1 MAIVHL
7 ARGRHRAQDGHPWV
21 FAGEI
26 ESIGGDFAPGDL
38 VTVVDHRGRFVGR
51 GFINPASLIRV
62 RLLTHRDEPVDDDF
76 WLARLRVA
84 WELRRSLWG
93 ESAFRVVFAE
103 SDGLPGLVVDRF
115 GPWLVMQTLALGVDL
130 RRDFLAEALRSLT
143 GCTGVFLRND
153 APVRELE
160 GLPLE
165 SGPAP
170 GTPPDLSTRVEVT
183 ERPRL
188 CEGAPGTDWDGR
200 GEGGECG
207 VRLWVDVAEGQKTG
221 HFLDQRLNRAAAACL
236 APGARV
242 LDAFSYTGG
251 FAIHAARAGAREV
264 LAVEASAWA
273 VGLARENAELNGV
286 ADRCRFQEG
295 NAFDL
300 LRTLDQEGESFDL
313 VILDPPAFA
322 RSREALEGALRGYK
336 QINLRALHLL
346 RPGGYLVTSSCSSH
360 LDPDTFLGV
369 VAAAASDAGRR
380 VLVLEVRGQPP
391 DHPILLGYPESRYLK
406 CLICRTGNPS

>member
-7 ARGRHRAQDGHPWV
+7 TRGWHRAQDGHPWV

-26 ESIGGDFAPGDL
+26 ETIGGDFAPGDL

-62 RLLTHRDEPVDDDF
+62 RLLTHRDEQVDDDF
-76 WLARLRVA
+76 WLARLRAA
-84 WELRRSLWG
+84 WELRRSFWA

-115 GPWLVMQTLALGVDL
+115 GPWLVMQTLALGVEV
-130 RRDFLAEALRSLT
+130 RRDFLVEALRSLT

-153 APVRELE
+153 APVRDLE
-160 GLPLE
+160 GLPQE
-165 SGPAP
+165 RGPAP
-170 GTPPDLSTRVEVT
+170 GTPPDLPTRVEVT
-183 ERPRL
+183 E
-188 CEGAPGTDWDGR
+188 GD
-200 GEGGECG
+200 

-221 HFLDQRLNRAAAACL
+221 HFLDQRLNRAAAARL

-264 LAVEASAWA
+264 LAIEASAWA

-300 LRTLDQEGESFDL
+300 LRTLDQERERFDL

-336 QINLRALHLL
+336 EINLRALHLL
-346 RPGGYLVTSSCSSH
+346 NPGGYLVTSSCSSH

-369 VAAAASDAGRR
+369 VAGAARDAGRR
-380 VLVLEVRGQPP
+380 VLVLEARGQPP

-406 CLICRTGNPS
+406 CLICHT

>member
-7 ARGRHRAQDGHPWV
+7 TRGRHRAQEGHPWV

-26 ESIGGDFAPGDL
+26 ETIGGDFAPGDL

-62 RLLTHRDEPVDDDF
+62 RLLTHRDERVGDDF
-76 WLARLRVA
+76 WLARLRAA
-84 WELRRSLWG
+84 WELRRSFRA

-115 GPWLVMQTLALGVDL
+115 GPWLVMQTLALGVDV
-130 RRDFLAEALRSLT
+130 RRDFLVEALGSLT

-170 GTPPDLSTRVEVT
+170 GTPPDLPTRVEVT
-183 ERPRL
+183 E
-188 CEGAPGTDWDGR
+188 GD
-200 GEGGECG
+200 
-207 VRLWVDVAEGQKTG
+207 VHLWVDVAEGQKTG
-221 HFLDQRLNRAAAACL
+221 HFLDQRFNRAAAARL

-264 LAVEASAWA
+264 LAIEASAWA

-300 LRTLDQEGESFDL
+300 LRTLDQERERFDL

-336 QINLRALHLL
+336 EINLRALHLL
-346 RPGGYLVTSSCSSH
+346 NPGGYLVTSSCSSH

-369 VAAAASDAGRR
+369 VAGAARDAGRR
-380 VLVLEVRGQPP
+380 VLVLEARGQPP
-391 DHPILLGYPESRYLK
+391 DHPVLLGYPESRYLK
-406 CLICRTGNPS
+406 CLICRT

>member
-7 ARGRHRAQDGHPWV
+7 TRGWHRAQDGHPWV

-26 ESIGGDFAPGDL
+26 ETIGGDFAPGDL

-62 RLLTHRDEPVDDDF
+62 RLLTHRDEQVDDDF
-76 WLARLRVA
+76 WLARLRAA
-84 WELRRSLWG
+84 WELRRSFWV

-115 GPWLVMQTLALGVDL
+115 GPWLVMQTLALGVEV
-130 RRDFLAEALRSLT
+130 RRDFLVEALRSLT

-160 GLPLE
+160 GLPQE
-165 SGPAP
+165 RGPAP
-170 GTPPDLSTRVEVT
+170 GTPPDLPTRVEVT
-183 ERPRL
+183 E
-188 CEGAPGTDWDGR
+188 GD
-200 GEGGECG
+200 

-221 HFLDQRLNRAAAACL
+221 HFLDQRLNRAAAARL

-264 LAVEASAWA
+264 LAIEASAWA

-300 LRTLDQEGESFDL
+300 LRTLDQERERFDL
-313 VILDPPAFA
+313 AILDPPAFA

-336 QINLRALHLL
+336 EINLRALHLL
-346 RPGGYLVTSSCSSH
+346 NPGGYLVTSSCSSH

-369 VAAAASDAGRR
+369 VAGAARDAGRR
-380 VLVLEVRGQPP
+380 VLVLEARGQPP

-406 CLICRTGNPS
+406 CLICRT

>member
-7 ARGRHRAQDGHPWV
+7 TRGAHRAREGHPWV
-21 FAGEI
+21 FASEI
-26 ESIGGDFAPGDL
+26 EKIGGEFAPGDV

-51 GFINPASLIRV
+51 GFINPASFIRV
-62 RLLTHRDEPVDDDF
+62 RLLTHRDEQVDEDF
-76 WLARLRVA
+76 WLKRLRAA
-84 WELRRSLWG
+84 WELRRPFWG

-115 GPWLVMQTLALGVDL
+115 GPWLVVQTLALGVDR
-130 RRDFLAEALRSLT
+130 RRDFLIEALRSLT
-143 GCTGVFLRND
+143 GCEGVFVRND

-160 GLPLE
+160 GLPIE

-170 GTPPDLSTRVEVT
+170 GTPPDLPPRVQVA
-183 ERPRL
+183 
-188 CEGAPGTDWDGR
+188 EGD
-200 GEGGECG
+200 
-207 VRLWVDVAEGQKTG
+207 VRFWVDVAAGQKTG
-221 HFLDQRLNRAAAACL
+221 HFLDQRFNRMAAARL

-264 LAVEASAWA
+264 VGVEASAWA
-273 VGLARENAELNGV
+273 VELARENAGLNGV

-295 NAFDL
+295 NAFDV
-300 LRTLDQEGESFDL
+300 LRALDQERERFDL
-313 VILDPPAFA
+313 IILDPPAFA

-336 QINLRALHLL
+336 EINLRALRLL
-346 RPGGYLVTSSCSSH
+346 NPGGYLVTSSCSSH

-369 VAAAASDAGRR
+369 VAAAAHDAGRR
-380 VLVLEVRGQPP
+380 VVVLEARGQPP

-406 CLICRTGNPS
+406 CLICRTVHLP